1 MRTGAESAL
10 GDGVMTG
17 KDRFELWRDALAKT
31 RECEATS
38 AHADSFQAELRSSA
52 LGQVTLLGTSFPSAR
67 VRRTERMVRRSH
79 GPELYHLTFLTAGSQ
94 ALRHGADRTEKHRSG
109 DLVFLD
115 SSHPYDARLF
125 GGGPGKPRIEG
136 VGADFPVSL
145 LPIPPRLLRGLLGRG
160 LPAREGSGALLA
172 QFLLGLDRQAD
183 VLQPAEAARLGTVL
197 VDLTAAW
204 LARELDAASQLP
216 PDARH
221 RALVENIRAFI
232 RHNLHDPA
240 LTPATIAAAHHIS
253 VSHLHRLFTQ
263 HSQGETVAAWIRSQ
277 RLKKAHRD
285 LTDPALQDLPVHVIA
300 ARCGMFRASE
310 FSRAFKTAYG
320 LSPREHRHR
329 ARHEPGGR

>member
-1 MRTGAESAL
+1 MRTGAEGTL
-10 GDGVMTG
+10 GDGVMTAR
-17 KDRFELWRDALAKT
+17 DRFELWRDVIRRT
-31 RECEATS
+31 RECEATT
-38 AHADSFQAELRSSA
+38 AHVDTFTAQVRSSE

-67 VRRTERMVRRSH
+67 FLRTERMVRRSH
-79 GPELYHLTFLTAGSQ
+79 GPELYNLTFLTAGGHT
-94 ALRHGADRTEKHRSG
+94 LRCGADQAEKFEPG
-109 DLVFLD
+109 DLLLLGPSD
-115 SSHPYDARLF
+115 PYDGRYF
-125 GGGPGKPRIEG
+125 GGGPGKPLVEG

-145 LPIPPRLLRGLLGRG
+145 LPIPPRLLRGLLGRRLSG
-160 LPAREGSGALLA
+160 REGSGALLA

-277 RLKKAHRD
+277 RLRKAHRD

-329 ARHEPGGR
+329 ARHEPGGQ